1 MVHAGYEPSAVLGGN
16 QKFGDT
22 WKMLKWQLS
31 GQMGG
36 RIGPKVENKPP
47 NGNGNGHGNGHSN
60 GHARRPSGS
69 PALVN
74 ISNSVSRSEA
84 SS

>member
-1 MVHAGYEPSAVLGGN
+1 MHAGYEPSAVLGGN

-36 RIGPKVENKPP
+36 RIGPKTETKP
-47 NGNGNGHGNGHSN
+47 
-60 GHARRPSGS
+60 RRTEGWQRPQQ
-69 PALVN
+69 
-74 ISNSVSRSEA
+74 R
-84 SS
+84 